1 MSKVSRSTRL
11 IPLVS
16 RVGLCLMIEDGWC
29 WALHSLTVLSLAAL
43 QQIPVCHYQS
53 PDHHHRQHIQSVN
66 EEGTTL
72 KTMKFCDCLPFI
84 LLWII
89 IGLFGTQAR
98 RPQQLE
104 GEINK
109 DEQLIIL
116 MINDYERDSCHY
128 LFLSDF

>member
-1 MSKVSRSTRL
+1 
-11 IPLVS
+11 
-16 RVGLCLMIEDGWC
+16 
-29 WALHSLTVLSLAAL
+29 
-43 QQIPVCHYQS
+43 
-53 PDHHHRQHIQSVN
+53 
-66 EEGTTL
+66 
-72 KTMKFCDCLPFI
+72 MKFCDCLPFI

-116 MINDYERDSCHY
+116 MINDSERASCHY
-128 LFLSDF
+128 LFLSNF

>member
-1 MSKVSRSTRL
+1 MFDDRGRL
-11 IPLVS
+11 VL
-16 RVGLCLMIEDGWC
+16 
-29 WALHSLTVLSLAAL
+29 AQHSVTVLRLAAL

-53 PDHHHRQHIQSVN
+53 PDHHHQHLLSIN

-98 RPQQLE
+98 RPPPQQPE
-104 GEINK
+104 GETNE
-109 DEQLIIL
+109 DEQL
-116 MINDYERDSCHY
+116 S
-128 LFLSDF
+128 